1 MDRTRRVVV
10 GSAYIA
16 VTSAVIGAAALLVS
30 HLIVFRAAEVVARAM
45 EPPSPFVKT
54 LPSSPPRSITM
65 FVAGD
70 VMLDR
75 TVATRIT
82 AAKNDQYSFLK
93 VMSDPRFVLP
103 DIRLVNLEGPVTSK
117 RAAPEKEIDF
127 QFDPRFATVLKRIGI
142 DAVSQANNHALDQG
156 RAGAEESR
164 QLLQAAGLTV
174 FGDEVRD
181 TEIALA
187 AMEIRGHKI
196 AFVGFNEASDSLD
209 ETQAAAT
216 LASARASAE
225 TVIVFM
231 HWGEE
236 YRDHP
241 TAKQEARAHWL
252 VDHGADIVLGAHPH
266 WVESISSYKGHP
278 ILYSLGN
285 FVFDQDWSVE
295 TRKGLALGLSLED
308 AGVTINLYPVQIDL
322 SQPRFV
328 EGAER
333 DARLKELASISD
345 EPMRAQIL
353 QGQVTFPKP

>member
-1 MDRTRRVVV
+1 M
-10 GSAYIA
+10 SALC
-16 VTSAVIGAAALLVS
+16 GAAALLVS
-30 HLIVFRAAEVVARAM
+30 HLIVFQTAEVVARAM

-54 LPSSPPRSITM
+54 LPISPPRAISL

-82 AAKNDQYSFLK
+82 ASKTDQYPFLK
-93 VMSDPRFVLP
+93 VMSDPHFALP

-127 QFDPRFATVLKRIGI
+127 QFDPRFAAILKQIGI
-142 DAVSQANNHALDQG
+142 DAVSQANNHSLDQG
-156 RAGAEESR
+156 RAGAEESH
-164 QLLQAAGLTV
+164 QLLREAGLTV

-181 TEIALA
+181 NDIALA
-187 AMEIRGHKI
+187 TMEVRGHKI

-209 ETQAAAT
+209 EAQADAT
-216 LASARASAE
+216 LKSARASAE

-241 TAKQEARAHWL
+241 TAKQEARARWL
-252 VDHGADIVLGAHPH
+252 IDHGTDIVIGAHPH

-278 ILYSLGN
+278 IFYSLGN
-285 FVFDQDWSVE
+285 FVFDQDWSIE

-328 EGAER
+328 EDAER
-333 DARLKELASISD
+333 DARLRDLASISD
-345 EPMRAQIL
+345 SSLSSQIL